1 MAVISRTLKRDVVG
15 SVGVSP
21 VLICPCSILREL
33 FVQGRRRLLLL
44 ASIIVAVAMGAVG
57 ITLVTLYQANM
68 QEHRQV
74 LSVRLQMLA
83 SGLPVNERFARVT
96 RGAHDW
102 QPSSGVLPAS
112 VRDALAAVPFPA
124 GNEVVWVDDS
134 HAQYLVGMRRLSP
147 ESVAVVWFPLAELR
161 LPFQQAAIHALI
173 GLLLLLAVG
182 LFLFYRMSA
191 PLLRRL
197 ATSEARYR
205 TLFSSTAEGV
215 LLIGEGIE
223 ECNDRLCEFFHCR
236 REDILGLPWRDFFR
250 RYAGDDSALVRFKV
264 HVRAGLAGNKLPFLW
279 TFNRADGGWFLAEVA
294 MRPVRD
300 GDNRL
305 MLVSMR
311 DVTAREEAAR
321 VLRVAEQALRE
332 SRERLAQAG
341 RYSVLVELAGGI
353 AHEVNQPLTAI
364 ANYAQASR
372 RLVGAGK
379 TCADEVSLALDRI
392 AEQAQ
397 RAGEAIHR
405 IRALVPS
412 VPSVPANR
420 TCINHLVIEVVELMR
435 EEIDAA
441 GARVVL
447 DLAEPVPDLLADPL
461 QIQQVVMQLLSNALD
476 ALDGLPPPQ
485 REVRIA
491 TRVQGNAVEVVVED
505 RGHGITVEDRSR
517 LFEQFY
523 STKKNGMGMGLA
535 ISLSIIRTHH
545 GELEVDE
552 ACEQG
557 ARFRFRLPIDAS
569 AAGSDATCQDQLAP

>member
-1 MAVISRTLKRDVVG
+1 M
-15 SVGVSP
+15 
-21 VLICPCSILREL
+21 
-33 FVQGRRRLLLL
+33 
-44 ASIIVAVAMGAVG
+44 
-57 ITLVTLYQANM
+57 
-68 QEHRQV
+68 
-74 LSVRLQMLA
+74 
-83 SGLPVNERFARVT
+83 
-96 RGAHDW
+96 
-102 QPSSGVLPAS
+102 
-112 VRDALAAVPFPA
+112 
-124 GNEVVWVDDS
+124 
-134 HAQYLVGMRRLSP
+134 
-147 ESVAVVWFPLAELR
+147 
-161 LPFQQAAIHALI
+161 
-173 GLLLLLAVG
+173 
-182 LFLFYRMSA
+182 
-191 PLLRRL
+191 
-197 ATSEARYR
+197 
-205 TLFSSTAEGV
+205 
-215 LLIGEGIE
+215 
-223 ECNDRLCEFFHCR
+223 
-236 REDILGLPWRDFFR
+236 
-250 RYAGDDSALVRFKV
+250 
-264 HVRAGLAGNKLPFLW
+264 
-279 TFNRADGGWFLAEVA
+279 
-294 MRPVRD
+294 
-300 GDNRL
+300 
-305 MLVSMR
+305 
-311 DVTAREEAAR
+311 
-321 VLRVAEQALRE
+321 
-332 SRERLAQAG
+332 
-341 RYSVLVELAGGI
+341 LVELAGGI

-476 ALDGLPPPQ
+476 ALDGLPSPQ

-491 TRVQGNAVEVVVED
+491 TRVQGNTVEVVVED

>member
-1 MAVISRTLKRDVVG
+1 M
-15 SVGVSP
+15 
-21 VLICPCSILREL
+21 
-33 FVQGRRRLLLL
+33 QGRRRLLLL
-44 ASIIVAVAMGAVG
+44 AAIIVAVAMGAVG

-68 QEHRQV
+68 QEYRQV
-74 LSVRLQMLA
+74 LSIRLQMLA

-102 QPSSGVLPAS
+102 QPSTGVLPAS

-161 LPFQQAAIHALI
+161 LPFQQAAMHALI
-173 GLLLLLAVG
+173 GLLLLLAAG
-182 LFLFYRMSA
+182 LFFFYRMSA

-197 ATSEARYR
+197 AMSEARYR

-294 MRPVRD
+294 MRPVHD

-372 RLVGAGK
+372 RLVGSGK
-379 TCADEVSLALDRI
+379 TCADEVSVALDRI

-476 ALDGLPPPQ
+476 ALDGLPSPQ

-491 TRVQGNAVEVVVED
+491 TRVQGNTVEVVVED

>member
-1 MAVISRTLKRDVVG
+1 M
-15 SVGVSP
+15 
-21 VLICPCSILREL
+21 
-33 FVQGRRRLLLL
+33 QGRRRLLLL
-44 ASIIVAVAMGAVG
+44 AAIIVAVAMGAVG

-102 QPSSGVLPAS
+102 QPITGVLPAS

-124 GNEVVWVDDS
+124 GNEVVWVDDI
-134 HAQYLVGMRRLSP
+134 HAQYLVGMRRLGP
-147 ESVAVVWFPLAELR
+147 ETVAVAWFPLAELR

-173 GLLLLLAVG
+173 GLLLLLAAG

-191 PLLRRL
+191 PLLRSL
-197 ATSEARYR
+197 AMSEARYR

-250 RYAGDDSALVRFKV
+250 RYAGDDSSLVRFKV

-379 TCADEVSLALDRI
+379 TCADEVSVALDRI

-412 VPSVPANR
+412 VPAAPANR
-420 TCINHLVIEVVELMR
+420 TCINHLVSEVVELMR
-435 EEIDAA
+435 EEIDSA

-505 RGHGITVEDRSR
+505 RGHGITAEDRSR

-557 ARFRFRLPIDAS
+557 ARFRFRLPIDVS
-569 AAGSDATCQDQLAP
+569 AAGSDAACQDQLAP